1 MHVNNDFAAAPSP
14 GWGPRGQGPSKN
26 RKGPSKNIRND
37 HVPPGLPDR
46 NFGILGI
53 FGIKKSKKDQM
64 PTLYVFHGGWSRRLS
79 HTHSYP
85 ACHAPDLVVA
95 FVVAY

>member
-46 NFGILGI
+46 NFGILGA
-53 FGIKKSKKDQM
+53 FLVLKNPKKTKCQPCTCSMEAGVD
-64 PTLYVFHGGWSRRLS
+64 G
-79 HTHSYP
+79 
-85 ACHAPDLVVA
+85 
-95 FVVAY
+95 